1 MISRRRNSA
10 KEERGLSHQF
20 ARDFARHLW
29 SCLDKTADAQA
40 SCFPFS
46 QRETS
51 ERNLCISF
59 PWRLGCLFT
68 NIVWGMGRKQARRTD
83 VNMWPISGVLCDNT
97 CRRSKTSS
105 QGQQHYQNGACLLP
119 GYKVSRCETDENHC
133 LCGWEVFKN
142 CSAPA
147 FIAGHGYKL
156 ICMWMGKIWRRIVK
170 WFPLFYVISSHNHRS
185 RCF

>member
-1 MISRRRNSA
+1 MIKPLTSGS
-10 KEERGLSHQF
+10 Q
-20 ARDFARHLW
+20 
-29 SCLDKTADAQA
+29 AQA